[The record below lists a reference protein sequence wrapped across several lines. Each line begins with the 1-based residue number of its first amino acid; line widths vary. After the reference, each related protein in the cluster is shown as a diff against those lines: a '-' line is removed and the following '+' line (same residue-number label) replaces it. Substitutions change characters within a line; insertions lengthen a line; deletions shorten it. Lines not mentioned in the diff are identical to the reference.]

1 MGKATARFEEAV
13 DLISFGL
20 RSAPACRRGNVNRA
34 NRYVSYNPP
43 WQTTIR
49 IWARSRHRWRDR
61 LSSRRWLV
69 GQSASTPRRKGRA
82 AVGDDGLSA
91 P

>member
-49 IWARSRHRWRDR
+49 IWARSRHR
-61 LSSRRWLV
+61 
-69 GQSASTPRRKGRA
+69 
-82 AVGDDGLSA
+82 
-91 P
+91 